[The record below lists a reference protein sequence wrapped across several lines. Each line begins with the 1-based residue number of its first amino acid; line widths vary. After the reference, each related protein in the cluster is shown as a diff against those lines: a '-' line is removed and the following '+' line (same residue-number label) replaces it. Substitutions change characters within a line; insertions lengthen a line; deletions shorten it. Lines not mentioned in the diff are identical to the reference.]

1 MYHVTCLGTVRVE
14 TERNVRFLNV
24 FFISF
29 VIHHFCNGM
38 EEVFS
43 GRRVEPKNR
52 QSHGLERFL
61 R

>member
-1 MYHVTCLGTVRVE
+1 MF
-14 TERNVRFLNV
+14 FL
-24 FFISF
+24 ISF

-43 GRRVEPKNR
+43 GRRVETKNR